1 MDILIQQ
8 LGSTK
13 QSWSFL
19 RFPFIDLSQFT
30 IHWDIVEE
38 PPPPTPPPLVRFRLI
53 NFNKYSVK
61 VDTKQKRQLQ
71 RPTGNANY
79 LACIANVSVRFRSKE
94 RGARVKDRGKNDANK
109 REPGQ
114 TKTLATQATCIS
126 QW

>member
-1 MDILIQQ
+1 MTLSLKDLLAYTLTLRREWTLIQQ

-38 PPPPTPPPLVRFRLI
+38 PPLLVRFRLI

-61 VDTKQKRQLQ
+61 VDTKQKRQLE
-71 RPTGNANY
+71 RPTGNA
-79 LACIANVSVRFRSKE
+79 S
-94 RGARVKDRGKNDANK
+94 RVM
-109 REPGQ
+109 
-114 TKTLATQATCIS
+114 
-126 QW
+126 